1 MTLSGTRPAAGWRAF
16 GAVGLAALLCVVS
29 GVNAQTPPPPPA
41 QNPPAQNPPAQ
52 QPPAQQQPAAG
63 QDDPLK
69 LKGDQPVLIVNQIA
83 GDKAADFE
91 AAWAAIREKLLKSDK
106 PEVKALGESLSK
118 LYKVNLPAA
127 ESGGLAIYVFQVDQ
141 PSSTLSYHPVKV
153 LYETGIFE
161 RADADLIFAK
171 LKDGYKNIQA
181 WPLSKIGS

>member
-1 MTLSGTRPAAGWRAF
+1 MTLSGTRPAASWRAF

-41 QNPPAQNPPAQ
+41 QNPPAQ
-52 QPPAQQQPAAG
+52 QPPAAA

-69 LKGDQPVLIVNQIA
+69 LKGDQPVLIVNQIDGA
-83 GDKAADFE
+83 KAADFE

-106 PEVKALGESLSK
+106 PEVKALGESLGK
-118 LYKVNLPAA
+118 LYKVNLPADQ
-127 ESGGLAIYVFQVDQ
+127 SGGLAIYVFQVDQ

-161 RADADLIFAK
+161 RADADQIFAK

-181 WPLSKIGS
+181 WPLTKIGS